1 MSHFVTTEWLNQ
13 HIDDEN
19 IIIVDGTWHMPD
31 AGRDAHAEFT
41 KSHIKG
47 AVYFDLDTIA
57 DVTSGL
63 PHTLPSAE
71 AFGKMVGALGISS
84 DKTIVVY
91 DEYGLFSAPRVWWTF
106 TVMGAKTV
114 KILEGGAPKWR
125 AEGRPVEAGA
135 AAKSAAVFNAVL
147 AEDRV
152 AYFDDVM
159 AASDAAEQIL
169 DARGAPRFTGAV
181 EEPRPGLK
189 SGHMPNAKN
198 LPFNMLIADGKLK
211 SEAELRAIIEAT
223 GIDTSQPV
231 ITSCGSGVTAAVL
244 ALALDTIGAKDVA
257 LYDGSWA
264 EWGGHPDAKVVKG
277 E

>member
-91 DEYGLFSAPRVWWTF
+91 DEYGLFSAPRVWWSF

-125 AEGRPVEAGA
+125 AEGRPVESGA

-211 SEAELRAIIEAT
+211 SEVELRAIIEAT